1 MEKMSVNGKDYE
13 IFKLLGHGK
22 GGYSYLATDGSRNI
36 SGRSQ
41 ELFLIT
47 IRNKKISRNRLFLAS
62 SLFHWYNSGNKNVS
76 ADGIER
82 QNKKTGGT

>member
-1 MEKMSVNGKDYE
+1 MTKTLPEYQW
-13 IFKLLGHGK
+13 
-22 GGYSYLATDGSRNI
+22 
-36 SGRSQ
+36 RSQ

-47 IRNKKISRNRLFLAS
+47 IRNKKISRNRLFLVS

-82 QNKKTGGT
+82 QNKKQEELNNGYLEQS